1 MLFYRCDKCQ
11 KEIPYNAA
19 IYRIK
24 TIAEI
29 YDDNDGAHYWRASR
43 ETRYFDVCYECARD
57 VMQLV
62 VDQFIKV
69 EGAEKDND

>member
-11 KEIPYNAA
+11 KEIPYNNATL
-19 IYRIK
+19 YRIK

-29 YDDNDGAHYWRASR
+29 YDDNDGAHNWRKSR
-43 ETRYFDVCYECARD
+43 ETRYFDVCYDCAID

-62 VDQFIKV
+62 VDQFVKV
-69 EGAEKDND
+69 EGAEE